1 MLITVGKFCQK
12 VSTDL
17 NRLNVALSRA
27 RTKVVILASPHALN
41 CLPSSFD
48 GFKARN
54 TFRSILAF
62 DCKKVDPEA
71 RLLL

>member
-17 NRLNVALSRA
+17 NRFNVALSRA
-27 RTKVVILASPHALN
+27 RTRVVILASPHALS
-41 CLPSSFD
+41 CLPSSFA

-62 DCKKVDPEA
+62 DCERVDPK
-71 RLLL
+71 